1 MVPIPTA
8 TVVFYDHSKELY
20 EGQADPFECI
30 LCLNGVASVQFK
42 AMTSICG
49 NVMK

>member
-1 MVPIPTA
+1 MPIPTDN
-8 TVVFYDHSKELY
+8 VVFYDHSGELH

-42 AMTSICG
+42 AMMSICG